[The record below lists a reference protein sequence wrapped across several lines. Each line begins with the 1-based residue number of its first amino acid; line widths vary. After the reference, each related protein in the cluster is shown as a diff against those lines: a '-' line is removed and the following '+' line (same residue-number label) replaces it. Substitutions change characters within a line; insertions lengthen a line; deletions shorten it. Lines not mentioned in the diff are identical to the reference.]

1 MKNITLDDYSLPASV
16 PDRIR
21 AIPLWNEVKDKVKQ
35 KMGESSWQGLMQ
47 SWGEFV
53 NVTDELTNQ
62 KT

>member
-1 MKNITLDDYSLPASV
+1 
-16 PDRIR
+16 
-21 AIPLWNEVKDKVKQ
+21 VKQ

-47 SWGEFV
+47 SWREFV